1 MGKNFEERFLA
12 FLSIINITDDDYRKN
27 IADFAFK
34 RSEEYIKSFC
44 NIDNLP
50 KELFGVHKNVAIDFF
65 NSIENSITEKGH
77 IKSIKEGLVTMEFF
91 EKGFGSSEI
100 LNSVEKYICEITPFR
115 KMRW

>member
-1 MGKNFEERFLA
+1 MGETFEERFLH
-12 FLSIINITDDDYRKN
+12 FLSILNINDDDYKKI

-44 NIDNLP
+44 NIDTLP
-50 KELFGVHKNVAIDFF
+50 KELFGVHKSVAIDFF
-65 NSIENSITEKGH
+65 NSLENSITEKGH

-91 EKGFGSSEI
+91 ENGFGSNEI
-100 LNSVEKYICEITPFR
+100 LNSIEKYISEFTPFR